1 MNNGYAV
8 VLDGKVINVIVWD
21 GVTEYAPDEGEL
33 VPLTGNAG
41 IGWGYVN
48 GEFIK
53 PEPPERTPEELI
65 AEAASIKN
73 GLMNLASKRIEPLQF
88 AVDLDMATAEEAEQL
103 LAWKKYMVLL
113 NRVDPTQAPDITW
126 PEQPQ

>member
-21 GVTEYAPDEGEL
+21 GVTEYAPDGGEL

-53 PEPPERTPEELI
+53 PEPPDRTPEELI
-65 AEAASIKN
+65 AEAASIKT

-88 AVDLDMATAEEAEQL
+88 AVDLDMATAEEAEKL
-103 LAWKKYMVLL
+103 LEWKKYMVLL
-113 NRVDPTQAPDITW
+113 NRVDPTQAPDIEW
-126 PEQPQ
+126 PVSPE